1 MKCTWGK
8 RVFRKTLSCSLVL
21 ACCLMFSSAEAQV
34 KAYPNKTVEVI
45 LPVAPGGSSD
55 ISTRIITDELSR
67 ELKVPFVV
75 TNLPGAAGLI
85 GPAKVLKEK
94 PDGYTWL
101 SGGSSMMTFAIIQS
115 PNPPYDPFKDFLPI
129 GSPGSAPII
138 FGVQSGSPFKT
149 LQELLDFAKKNPGKL
164 SCGISSMGRELHLA
178 FELLR
183 KSAGVNIKIVPYKGT
198 GEAVSALLG
207 KHIDMMLLSY
217 IGFLPYIK
225 SGEARVLAITVK
237 VPNSG
242 IPTTAELGFPQVNI
256 RTQLGFYCSAK
267 VPRETYDRMVSLFQ
281 GVLKNP
287 EVVKKL
293 EASGVVVDYKNPEEF
308 KKDLREEWDI
318 VSKLAE
324 DIGLKSK

>member
-1 MKCTWGK
+1 MILGMEKKALRRMVLG
-8 RVFRKTLSCSLVL
+8 FFIL
-21 ACCLMFSSAEAQV
+21 ACCFSISSVGAQV
-34 KAYPNKTVEVI
+34 KGYPNKTVEVI

-55 ISTRIITDELSR
+55 IATRIITEELSR

-75 TNLPGAAGLI
+75 TNHPGAAGLI
-85 GPAKVLKEK
+85 GPSKVLKEK
-94 PDGYTWL
+94 PDGYTLL

-115 PNPPYDPFKDFLPI
+115 PNPPYDPFRDFLPI
-129 GSPGSAPII
+129 CSPGSAPII
-138 FGVQSGSPFKT
+138 FGVQKSSPFKT
-149 LQELLDFAKKNPGKL
+149 LPEFLDYAKKNPGKL
-164 SCGISSMGRELHLA
+164 TCGISSMGRELHLA

-183 KSAGVNIKIVPYKGT
+183 KAAGVNIKIVPYKGT

-225 SGEARVLAITVK
+225 SGEARVLAITIK

-242 IPTTAELGFPQVNI
+242 IPTTAEIGYPQVNI

-267 VPRETYDRMVSLFQ
+267 VPKEIYDRLVTLFQ

-287 EVVKKL
+287 EVARKL
-293 EASGVVVDYKNPEEF
+293 ESNGVVVQYKNPEELT
-308 KKDLREEWDI
+308 KDLREEWDI